1 MKKIASTPDFG
12 TLDWVKT
19 NNPER
24 MSSYYGSLEEYNKI
38 PSKWE
43 DFEIIHFDKDNS
55 AAEQFKLDHGYDESK
70 PESNLILK
78 I

>member
-43 DFEIIHFDKDNS
+43 DFEIIHLDKDNS
-55 AAEQFKLDHGYDESK
+55 AAEQLSVTTVMMKASLNQ
-70 PESNLILK
+70 NLILK